1 MITVKAQRRPLSVKA
16 RAVRRKG
23 LPPEKIPPHI
33 VVDVSKLG
41 LDEAILVR
49 DLPWPE
55 GVRPLLPPEDAVVV
69 VVPPKV
75 EAAPAEGPAA
85 EAPAPEAP
93 AEAPKPE
100 PKKS

>member
-1 MITVKAQRRPLSVKA
+1 
-16 RAVRRKG
+16 
-23 LPPEKIPPHI
+23 
-33 VVDVSKLG
+33 
-41 LDEAILVR
+41 LVR

-75 EAAPAEGPAA
+75 EAAPAEAPAA